1 MERMRSP
8 TSLQTGHSLV
18 TPAELPFLLPS
29 PREKIKIASILL
41 TILEQSMAAC
51 ENLRSQVDFVL
62 VPSLDRL
69 EILHSLYLT
78 DFNC

>member
-1 MERMRSP
+1 MERMRLP
-8 TSLQTGHSLV
+8 TSLQTGHSFV
-18 TPAELPFLLPS
+18 TLAELPFLLTS

-41 TILEQSMAAC
+41 TILEQSMVAC